1 MVKYSDIK
9 ADVLTKSKTLTVT
22 DNIFIT
28 INIIV
33 SQVLL
38 QMLYKNLV
46 RYIKLFFSYTNEKTG
61 S

>member
-38 QMLYKNLV
+38 QML
-46 RYIKLFFSYTNEKTG
+46 
-61 S
+61 